1 MFIYP
6 KLLGKVPKILIAG
19 IILIYEVVPICMYT
33 SIYIIW
39 VPIRDRTI
47 VLKLIVLVIFLG
59 EAFIPM
65 PLREAKSL
73 QGLYLQKPNSTQYP
87 M

>member
-19 IILIYEVVPICMYT
+19 IILIYEVVPISMYT
-33 SIYIIW
+33 SIHIKW

-59 EAFIPM
+59 E
-65 PLREAKSL
+65 
-73 QGLYLQKPNSTQYP
+73 KPTVKIIKIK
-87 M
+87 